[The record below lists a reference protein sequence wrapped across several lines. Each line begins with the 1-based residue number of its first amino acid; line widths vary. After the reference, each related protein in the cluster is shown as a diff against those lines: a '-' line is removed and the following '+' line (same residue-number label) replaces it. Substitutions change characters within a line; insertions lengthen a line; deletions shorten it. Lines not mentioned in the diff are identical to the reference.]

1 MPRKPPVL
9 FVVVLVLFLAVAA
22 FAQQMTIQH
31 AGLFGFGENQ
41 SQPRQTFSGAVDR
54 VGNDYVL
61 IAADDVVYQ
70 LEVEEEMLIE
80 GFVLGQEVEVLGILE
95 EHTIDVAAIHR
106 PGRQPQGLEGMTED
120 RQQQEENQTV
130 EILGFGSG
138 TKKEM
143 KTYTGVVNRVNR
155 GFVLVVEN
163 RAYQL
168 DIADDRLVAD
178 IVRGQEVEILGTLEE
193 NTIRANRIKQAE

>member
-9 FVVVLVLFLAVAA
+9 FVVVLVLFLAGAA
-22 FAQQMTIQH
+22 FAQQMTMQH

-106 PGRQPQGLEGMTED
+106 PGRQPQGLEEITED

-130 EILGFGSG
+130 EILGIGSG

-155 GFVLVVEN
+155 GFVLIVEN